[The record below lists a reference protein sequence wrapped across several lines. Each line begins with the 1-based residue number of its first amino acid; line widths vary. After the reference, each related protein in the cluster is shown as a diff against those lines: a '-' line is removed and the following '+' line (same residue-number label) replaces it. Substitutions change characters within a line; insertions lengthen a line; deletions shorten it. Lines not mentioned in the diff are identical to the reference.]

1 MTLPRLRLG
10 LLLAAALLAGNAL
23 AAKDA
28 KDAKADEDVHRF
40 AVIGNNAGNNAGHS
54 AGDGIDDRLRHAIDE
69 ADDKSTAFI
78 VVTGIKGVKEAC
90 SDKLYQQRR
99 DMVAGSRRPA
109 IVVPAA
115 SDWTECRNSAGRTN
129 AIERLNRIRE
139 LFYAEPQSLGAR
151 KLPLTRQAMS
161 PRFRSYAENAH
172 WSVGKVLYAALNLP
186 ANNNHYLTEAGRN
199 SEYEDRLVA
208 NRFWLNRLFTIA
220 KRDKVEAI
228 VLFAEGDLKALSQP
242 TGLRAL
248 LRRAVPVPDNDG
260 FAETRRQVLTL
271 AQKFPGKVLLVDS
284 APLAKGAKPAIEW
297 RGNLGHL
304 SVGQEEVE
312 VAVDPA
318 AKALFKVGEI
328 ENDKSEEK
336 QDEKHDEKKEGRAHP
351 KAVKSSSSEQKAV
364 RK

>member
-1 MTLPRLRLG
+1 MRSPRLG
-10 LLLAAALLAGNAL
+10 LGLFLAAALLAGSAL
-23 AAKDA
+23 AARDA
-28 KDAKADEDVHRF
+28 KEDENAHRF
-40 AVIGNNAGNNAGHS
+40 AVIGHDAGQNAGR
-54 AGDGIDDRLRHAIDE
+54 GDGVEPRLKQAIDE
-69 ADDKSTAFI
+69 ADDKSTAFL
-78 VVTGIKGVKEAC
+78 VVTGIKGLKEAC

-99 DMVAGSRRPA
+99 DLVGNARRPA

-151 KLPLTRQAMS
+151 KLPLTRQSAS

-172 WSVGKVLYAALNLP
+172 WSVGKVLYAVLNLP

-208 NRFWLNRLFTIA
+208 NRFWLNRLFAIA
-220 KRDKVEAI
+220 RRDKLEAI

-260 FAETRRQVLTL
+260 FAETRRQVLAL
-271 AQKFPGKVLLVDS
+271 AQKFRGKVLLVDS
-284 APLAKGAKPAIEW
+284 APLARGAKPAIEW

-304 SVGQEEVE
+304 SVGQEEIE
-312 VAVDPA
+312 VTVDPA
-318 AKALFKVGEI
+318 ARTLFRVGDVE
-328 ENDKSEEK
+328 ENKPD
-336 QDEKHDEKKEGRAHP
+336 DDHHP
-351 KAVKSSSSEQKAV
+351 KAAKSSSSEQKAV

>member
-1 MTLPRLRLG
+1 MMQTRLRLCA
-10 LLLAAALLAGNAL
+10 LLAAALLSSGAH
-23 AAKDA
+23 AAKGEKDA
-28 KDAKADEDVHRF
+28 KDKDEAHRF
-40 AVIGNNAGNNAGHS
+40 AVIGHS
-54 AGDGIDDRLRHAIDE
+54 FADGGEARLQHALEE
-69 ADDKSTAFI
+69 ADDKSTAFV
-78 VVTGIKGVKEAC
+78 VVTGIKSVKEAC

-99 DMVAGSRRPA
+99 ELVGDARRPA

-139 LFYAEPQSLGAR
+139 LFYGEPQALGAR
-151 KLPLTRQAMS
+151 KLPLTRQSMS

-172 WSVGKVLYAALNLP
+172 WSVGKVLYSALNLP
-186 ANNNHYLTEAGRN
+186 ANNNHYVTEAGRN

-208 NRFWLNRLFTIA
+208 NRFWLNRLFAIA
-220 KRDKVEAI
+220 RRDKLEAI

-248 LRRAVPVPDNDG
+248 LRRAAPDNDG
-260 FAETRRQVLTL
+260 FAETRRQVLAL
-271 AQKFPGKVLLVDS
+271 AQKFPGKVLLVDG

-318 AKALFKVGEI
+318 RKTLFRVGEA
-328 ENDKSEEK
+328 EDA
-336 QDEKHDEKKEGRAHP
+336 DEKAHP
-351 KAVKSSSSEQKAV
+351 KALK
-364 RK
+364 

>member
-1 MTLPRLRLG
+1 MRATARLRFG
-10 LLLAAALLAGNAL
+10 ALLAAAVFAQGAL
-23 AAKDA
+23 AAKST
-28 KDAKADEDVHRF
+28 KDAKADDDVHRF
-40 AVIGNNAGNNAGHS
+40 AVIGHS
-54 AGDGIDDRLRHAIDE
+54 LGDGGEARLKQAIDE
-69 ADDKSTAFI
+69 ADDKSTAFV
-78 VVTGIKGVKEAC
+78 VVTGIKGAKEAC
-90 SDKLYQQRR
+90 SDKLYQERR
-99 DMVAGSRRPA
+99 ELVADARRPA
-109 IVVPAA
+109 IVVPTA

-151 KLPLTRQAMS
+151 KLPLTRQSMS

-208 NRFWLNRLFTIA
+208 NRFWLNRLFAIA
-220 KRDKVEAI
+220 KRDKLEAI

-248 LRRAVPVPDNDG
+248 LRRAVPDNDG
-260 FAETRRQVLTL
+260 FAETRRQVLAL

-284 APLAKGAKPAIEW
+284 APLAKDAKPAIEW

-304 SVGQEEVE
+304 SVGREEIE

-318 AKALFKVGEI
+318 GKTLFKV
-328 ENDKSEEK
+328 SEAEQEK
-336 QDEKHDEKKEGRAHP
+336 EEEPRHP
-351 KAVKSSSSEQKAV
+351 KASK
-364 RK
+364 

>member
-1 MTLPRLRLG
+1 MSLTRLATRLRLCA
-10 LLLAAALLAGNAL
+10 LLAAALLSGGAL

-28 KDAKADEDVHRF
+28 RDASEDEAHRF
-40 AVIGNNAGNNAGHS
+40 AVIGHSFADGDEARLKQALSDMAG
-54 AGDGIDDRLRHAIDE
+54 
-69 ADDKSTAFI
+69 ADDKSTAFV

-99 DMVAGSRRPA
+99 DLVGDARRPA

-129 AIERLNRIRE
+129 AIERLNRVRE
-139 LFYAEPQSLGAR
+139 LFYGEPQSLGAR
-151 KLPLTRQAMS
+151 KLPLTRQSMS

-208 NRFWLNRLFTIA
+208 NRFWLNRLFAIA
-220 KRDKVEAI
+220 RRDKLEAI

-248 LRRAVPVPDNDG
+248 LRRAVPVPDSDG
-260 FAETRRQVLTL
+260 FAETRRQVLAL

-284 APLAKGAKPAIEW
+284 APLAKGVKPSIEW

-304 SVGQEEVE
+304 SVGQDEIEVM
-312 VAVDPA
+312 VDPA
-318 AKALFKVGEI
+318 NKTLFRIGEMEDGGAKAKP
-328 ENDKSEEK
+328 EK
-336 QDEKHDEKKEGRAHP
+336 QEEPRHP
-351 KAVKSSSSEQKAV
+351 KAAK
-364 RK
+364 

>member
-1 MTLPRLRLG
+1 MSLTRLATRLRLCA
-10 LLLAAALLAGNAL
+10 LLAASLLAGGAL

-28 KDAKADEDVHRF
+28 KDASDDEAHRF
-40 AVIGNNAGNNAGHS
+40 AVIGHSFADGDEARLKQALSDMAG
-54 AGDGIDDRLRHAIDE
+54 
-69 ADDKSTAFI
+69 ADDKSTAFV
-78 VVTGIKGVKEAC
+78 VVTGIKGGKEAC

-99 DMVAGSRRPA
+99 DLVGDARRPA

-129 AIERLNRIRE
+129 AIERLNRVRE
-139 LFYAEPQSLGAR
+139 LFYGEAQSLGAH
-151 KLPLTRQAMS
+151 KLPLTRQSMS

-186 ANNNHYLTEAGRN
+186 ANNNHYLSEAGRN
-199 SEYEDRLVA
+199 SEYEDRMVA
-208 NRFWLNRLFTIA
+208 NRFWLNRLFAIA
-220 KRDKVEAI
+220 RRDKLEAI

-248 LRRAVPVPDNDG
+248 LRRAVPVPDSDG
-260 FAETRRQVLTL
+260 FAETRRQVLAL

-284 APLAKGAKPAIEW
+284 APLAKGVKPAIEW

-304 SVGQEEVE
+304 SVGQEEIE

-318 AKALFKVGEI
+318 NKTLFRIDEAEDGGAKAKA
-328 ENDKSEEK
+328 EK
-336 QDEKHDEKKEGRAHP
+336 AEKPDEPRHP
-351 KAVKSSSSEQKAV
+351 KAVK
-364 RK
+364 